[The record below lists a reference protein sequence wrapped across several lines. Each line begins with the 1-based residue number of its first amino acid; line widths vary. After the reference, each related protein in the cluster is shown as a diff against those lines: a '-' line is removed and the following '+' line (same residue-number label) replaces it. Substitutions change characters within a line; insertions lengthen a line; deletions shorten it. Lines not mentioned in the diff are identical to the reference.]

1 MPSTGAPHLQRDQVM
16 SNEAEIVAVL
26 ISKKYFHG
34 SVAATEAF
42 NTSFLEPK
50 PIQKALFLY
59 NIISENDLKN
69 SSFPR

>member
-42 NTSFLEPK
+42 NTSFL
-50 PIQKALFLY
+50 IG
-59 NIISENDLKN
+59 
-69 SSFPR
+69 PRT